1 MAGVDGNPGDGALPG
16 ECAGFS
22 TAATTLVGQ
31 LGLPERALAAWV
43 GVRALRGPRPGVLTV
58 PRAA

>member
-1 MAGVDGNPGDGALPG
+1 MERVDGNPGDGALPG

-22 TAATTLVGQ
+22 PEAVAVVGQ